1 MSKDAAARMPLGPV
15 MVDVAG
21 LALDDADRTR
31 LLHPMVGAVI
41 LFARNFASPG
51 QLLELTAQIRA
62 LRKPELLVAVDH
74 EGGRV
79 QRFRDGFTRLPAMGR
94 LGVLWATDATR
105 ACATANAAG
114 YVMARELIAHG
125 VDFSFAPVLDVDFG
139 RSGVIGDRAFSPVPE
154 VIAALSA
161 ALVAGMRQ
169 GGMASTGKHF
179 PGHGHVQADS
189 HVAVPVDPRKRADIE
204 ADLLPFRRL
213 VALGMDAIMPAH
225 VIYPELDSS
234 PAGFSAFWLG
244 KVLRKELRF
253 DGVIFSDD
261 LSMEGAS
268 VAGDVLGRAEAAF
281 TAGCDMVLVCN
292 QPAMADQLLAGM
304 PTRAFKP
311 ARARRM
317 RARPVRGMLS
327 RDKRYAASRALLAA
341 LDS

>member
-1 MSKDAAARMPLGPV
+1 MSKDSAVRMPLGPV

-21 LALDDADRTR
+21 LSLDGADRAR
-31 LLHPMVGAVI
+31 LMHPMVGAVI

-51 QLLELTAQIRA
+51 QLLELTTQIRA
-62 LRKPELLVAVDH
+62 LRNPALLVAVDH

-79 QRFRDGFTRLPAMGR
+79 QRFRDGFTRLPPMGR
-94 LGVLWATDATR
+94 LGVLWGVDAAR
-105 ACATANAAG
+105 ACATAHAAG

-125 VDFSFAPVLDVDFG
+125 IDFSFAPVLDVDFG
-139 RSGVIGDRAFSPVPE
+139 RSGVIGDRAFSPEPE
-154 VIAALSA
+154 VIANLAA

-189 HVAVPVDPRKRADIE
+189 HVAVPVDPRKRAEIE

-225 VIYPELDSS
+225 VIYPSLDPS
-234 PAGFSAFWLG
+234 PAGFSAFWL
-244 KVLRKELRF
+244 KRVLRKELRF

-268 VAGDVLGRAEAAF
+268 VAGDVLARAEAAF

-292 QPAMADQLLAGM
+292 QPAMADQLLSGM
-304 PTRAFKP
+304 PARSFKP

-317 RARPVRGMLS
+317 RARPVRGMLA
-327 RDKRYAASRALLAA
+327 RDKRYAAARALLAA

>member
-1 MSKDAAARMPLGPV
+1 MSKDDAVRMPLGPV
-15 MVDVAG
+15 MVDVSG
-21 LALDDADRTR
+21 LALEDPDRTR

-51 QLLELTAQIRA
+51 QLLDLTAQIRA
-62 LRKPELLVAVDH
+62 LRSPALLVAVDH

-79 QRFRDGFTRLPAMGR
+79 QRFRDGFTRLPPMGR
-94 LGVLWATDATR
+94 LGALWGADATR

-125 VDFSFAPVLDVDFG
+125 IDFSFAPVLDVDFG
-139 RSGVIGDRAFSPVPE
+139 RSGVIGDRAFSREPE

-161 ALVAGMRQ
+161 SLVSGMKQ

-189 HVAVPVDPRKRADIE
+189 HVAVPVDPRKRSEIE

-213 VALGMDAIMPAH
+213 AALGLDAVMPAH
-225 VIYPELDSS
+225 VIYPALDPS
-234 PAGFSAFWLG
+234 PAGFSEYWLK

-268 VAGDVLGRAEAAF
+268 VAGDVLARAEAAF
-281 TAGCDMVLVCN
+281 GAGCDMVLVCN

-304 PTRAFKP
+304 PARAFKP

-317 RARPVRGMLS
+317 RARPVRGMLQ
-327 RDKRYAASRALLAA
+327 RDRRYSAARALLAA